1 LVWHDRCHHYQQ
13 RKAVDLMKLEI
24 LFLASLFLIG
34 TTLFARVAVRGIEQ
48 ALLATAAE
56 HRLNG
61 INARRK
67 LLAPN
72 ID

>member
-1 LVWHDRCHHYQQ
+1 
-13 RKAVDLMKLEI
+13 MKIEI
-24 LFLASLFLIG
+24 SFLAWLFLIG

-56 HRLNG
+56 RGLSG
-61 INARRK
+61 INARKK

>member
-1 LVWHDRCHHYQQ
+1 M
-13 RKAVDLMKLEI
+13 DLMNIEI

-34 TTLFARVAVRGIEQ
+34 TTLLARVAVRGIEQ
-48 ALLATAAE
+48 ARFATAPE
-56 HRLNG
+56 YSLNG
-61 INARRK
+61 IRAGKK